1 MFFMAIAI
9 AATVYTYVTIQIS
22 LWLGH
27 RLRLSI
33 PAFLAVEQ
41 WRMPIWGAGI
51 FALGIIGFHGAS
63 YVHLDNPLVIAIS
76 KNLLLLGNFICSIH
90 GFAALADI
98 MTSYRVSNKAKWI
111 LLFAYTLLFSQ
122 ALVILGIIDMFLDLR
137 SRFNQRGY

>member
-1 MFFMAIAI
+1 M
-9 AATVYTYVTIQIS
+9 
-22 LWLGH
+22 
-27 RLRLSI
+27 
-33 PAFLAVEQ
+33 
-41 WRMPIWGAGI
+41 
-51 FALGIIGFHGAS
+51 
-63 YVHLDNPLVIAIS
+63 HLDNPLVIAIS